1 MKSMLQILN
10 SSVIPWLADS
20 SQRRFIVAR
29 PLMDENALPEG
40 VILSPHKIKGKRD
53 ILKGRRTFANQRVH
67 IAKWPEAN
75 LHEIAFPKLACT
87 VSGRADYLLGQ
98 YSLHCGAGQFILIP
112 PRTPHQAQGP
122 FSSSEN
128 GGCTLLQAF
137 AYSHGIYL
145 WFSQTRG
152 LQHHN
157 DPANNYLIPNTAAVQ
172 ILNLIMEEAV
182 ADNKGCE
189 EICHGLLTA
198 FFTILQRELQ
208 EGHYTHPG
216 PRTAHESP
224 VASKADFTGQIQ
236 EYLNINCHKPLR
248 LEEVASHF
256 YMSTSHFTRRV
267 RQETGNTF
275 GEMLINTRIERAKKL
290 LLETDWTF
298 NAIAGH
304 LSFRSP
310 SYFLSVF
317 HRRTGCT
324 PAEYRRQQNADHT
337 KPQ

>member
-1 MKSMLQILN
+1 MLQILN
-10 SSVIPWLADS
+10 SSVIPWLVDN
-20 SQRRFIVAR
+20 SQKRFIVAR
-29 PLMDENALPEG
+29 SVMDENVLPEG
-40 VILSPHKIKGKRD
+40 AILSPHKIKGKRA

-75 LHEIAFPKLACT
+75 LHEIAFPKLACI
-87 VSGRADYLLGQ
+87 VSGRADYLLGD
-98 YSLHCGAGQFILIP
+98 YSLNCEAGQFILIP

-122 FSSSEN
+122 FSTTGD
-128 GGCTLLQAF
+128 GGCTLLQVF

-152 LQHHN
+152 LQHRN
-157 DPANNYLIPNTAAVQ
+157 DPSNNYLIPNTTAVQ
-172 ILNLIMEEAV
+172 ILNLAMEEAV
-182 ADNKGCE
+182 AGDKGYE
-189 EICHGLLTA
+189 EVCYGLLSA
-198 FFTILQRELQ
+198 FFTIIQRELD

-224 VASKADFTGQIQ
+224 APSNADFSGQIQ

-256 YMSTSHFTRRV
+256 YMSTSHFTRRM

-275 GEMLINTRIERAKKL
+275 GEMLIATRIERAQKL

-310 SYFLSVF
+310 SYFLAVF
-317 HRRTGCT
+317 HRRTGHT
-324 PAEYRRQQNADHT
+324 PAEYRRLQTTNNNEA
-337 KPQ
+337 K